1 MLKLNHG
8 KPEGGIGL
16 RIEEI
21 NDPDGVMMSSLL
33 DVWESSVR
41 ATHLFLSDE
50 EIKNYA
56 KEPSDDSLVLT
67 CYKFLRFFNLF

>member
-8 KPEGGIGL
+8 KPEGDTGL

>member
-1 MLKLNHG
+1 MENRRG
-8 KPEGGIGL
+8 DTGL

-67 CYKFLRFFNLF
+67 CYKFLRFSNPF

>member
-1 MLKLNHG
+1 M
-8 KPEGGIGL
+8 

-67 CYKFLRFFNLF
+67 CLKI